1 MNLSSITPSQPNK
14 AVLVTGAA
22 KRLGRE
28 IALQFA
34 RQGWDVAVH
43 YGQSEQ
49 EALKTVAE
57 IELLGCRAKAF
68 QANLAREDEI
78 KTLFS
83 EVTTQFENLHCLVN
97 SASIF
102 EYDRANSDVRLTSK
116 KLQEHMQVNLVAPIL
131 LSQLMFGWQTHRAN
145 NRANYKVNACAQ
157 DSLPSV
163 IQLLDQKLI
172 NLNPDYLSYTL
183 SKSALLTSVQLLAI
197 DFAPVLRVVGLAP
210 GISLP
215 SGDQTIEG
223 FSQAHQMTPLEK
235 SSTPSDIAKAAVF
248 LADSNAITGTT
259 LYVDGGQHLLPSS
272 RDVMFK
278 TNAV

>member
-1 MNLSSITPSQPNK
+1 MNSPLPHQPK

-28 IALQFA
+28 IALQFG

-43 YGQSEQ
+43 YGRSEQ
-49 EALKTVAE
+49 EAIETVRE
-57 IELLGCRAKAF
+57 IEMTGVKSQAF
-68 QANLAREDEI
+68 QADLADEAAV
-78 KTLFS
+78 KKLFAS
-83 EVTTQFENLHCLVN
+83 VSQQFINLHCLVN

-102 EYDRANSDVRLTSK
+102 EYDRANSTSPLSARS
-116 KLQEHMQVNLVAPIL
+116 LQNHMQVNLTAPIL
-131 LSQLMFGWQTHRAN
+131 LSQLMFGHLKNNAN
-145 NRANYKVNACAQ
+145 KAAGGE
-157 DSLPSV
+157 LPSV

-183 SKSALLTSVQLLAI
+183 SKAALATSVEILAL
-197 DFAPVLRVVGLAP
+197 DFAPHLRVLGLAP

-215 SGDQTIEG
+215 SGDQTNDG
-223 FSQAHQMTPLEK
+223 FSKAHQMTPLGK
-235 SSTPSDIAKAAVF
+235 SSTPEDIAKAAVF
-248 LADSNAITGTT
+248 LAQANAITGTT

-278 TNAV
+278 TN

>member
-1 MNLSSITPSQPNK
+1 MNPSSTPPSQQGK

-43 YGQSEQ
+43 YGRSEQ
-49 EALKTVAE
+49 EARETIRE
-57 IELLGCRAKAF
+57 IEMMGVKVQAF
-68 QANLAREDEI
+68 QADLADEAATKDLFLAVSKAFPNLA
-78 KTLFS
+78 
-83 EVTTQFENLHCLVN
+83 CLVN

-102 EYDRANSDVRLTSK
+102 EYDRANSSTPFSGK
-116 KLQEHMQVNLVAPIL
+116 SLQDHMQVNLTAPIL
-131 LSQLMFGWQTHRAN
+131 LTQLMFEFQKSKSNTSGAIP
-145 NRANYKVNACAQ
+145 A
-157 DSLPSV
+157 V

-172 NLNPDYLSYTL
+172 NPNPDYLSYTL
-183 SKSALLTSVQLLAI
+183 SKAALLSSVELLAM
-197 DFAPVLRVVGLAP
+197 DFAPHLRVVGLAP

-215 SGDQTIEG
+215 SGDQTTDG
-223 FSQAHQMTPLEK
+223 FSKAHQMTPLGR
-235 SSTPSDIAKAAVF
+235 SSTPADIAKAAVF
-248 LADSNAITGTT
+248 LADSSAVTGTT

-278 TNAV
+278 TN

>member
-1 MNLSSITPSQPNK
+1 MNSPLSKQHK

-28 IALQFA
+28 IALEFA

-43 YGQSEQ
+43 YGRSEQ
-49 EALKTVAE
+49 EAQETVKE
-57 IELLGCRAKAF
+57 IEGLGAKAQAF
-68 QANLAREDEI
+68 QADLADELAT
-78 KTLFS
+78 KKLFAA
-83 EVTTQFENLHCLVN
+83 VTQQFSNLHCLVN

-102 EYDRANSDVRLTSK
+102 EYDRASSDVPLTAKS
-116 KLQEHMQVNLVAPIL
+116 LQDHMQVNLMAPIL
-131 LSQLMFGWQTHRAN
+131 LSQLMFEYQKMNSNKTHA
-145 NRANYKVNACAQ
+145 

-183 SKSALLTSVQLLAI
+183 SKAALATSVEMLAL
-197 DFAPVLRVVGLAP
+197 DFAPHLRVVGLAP
-210 GISLP
+210 GISLL
-215 SGDQTIEG
+215 SGNQTQES
-223 FSQAHQMTPLEK
+223 FLKAHQMTPLGK
-235 SSTPSDIAKAAVF
+235 SSTPADVSQAAVF
-248 LADSNAITGTT
+248 LAQANAITGTT

-278 TNAV
+278 TT

>member
-1 MNLSSITPSQPNK
+1 
-14 AVLVTGAA
+14 VTGAA

-43 YGQSEQ
+43 YGRSEQ
-49 EALKTVAE
+49 EAQETVRE
-57 IELLGCRAKAF
+57 IEMMGLKAQAF
-68 QANLAREDEI
+68 QADLADEAATKDLFLAVREALPNLA
-78 KTLFS
+78 
-83 EVTTQFENLHCLVN
+83 CLVN

-102 EYDRANSDVRLTSK
+102 EYDRANSSTSLSGK
-116 KLQEHMQVNLVAPIL
+116 SLQDHMQVNLTAPIL
-131 LSQLMFGWQTHRAN
+131 LSQLMFEYQKSKAKNVETIPAFI
-145 NRANYKVNACAQ
+145 
-157 DSLPSV
+157 PSV

-172 NLNPDYLSYTL
+172 NPNPDYLSYTL
-183 SKSALLTSVQLLAI
+183 SKAALLSSVELLAM
-197 DFAPVLRVVGLAP
+197 DFAPHLRVVGLAP

-215 SGDQTIEG
+215 SGDQTIDG
-223 FSQAHQMTPLEK
+223 FTKAHQMTPLGR

-248 LADSNAITGTT
+248 LADASAITGTT

-278 TNAV
+278 TN